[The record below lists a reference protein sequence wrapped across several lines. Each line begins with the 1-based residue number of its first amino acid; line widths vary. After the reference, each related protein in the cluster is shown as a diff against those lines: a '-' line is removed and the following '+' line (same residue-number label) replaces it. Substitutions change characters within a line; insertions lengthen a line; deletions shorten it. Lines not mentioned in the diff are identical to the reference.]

1 MAQKAK
7 KRKTQKPLW
16 LLDFSLAERVGFEPT
31 CGVNH
36 KLISS
41 QPRYD
46 RFDTAPCIF
55 SSEGSSK
62 FKKVLERTDGENYKN
77 FQIRTHEKLRKSKE
91 NADTKRTVCGG
102 ISSQPRYDRFDTAP
116 LEFCGIISAIRQKI
130 KDFQKNLFPVLYVC
144 Q

>member
-46 RFDTAPCIF
+46 RFDTAP
-55 SSEGSSK
+55 
-62 FKKVLERTDGENYKN
+62 
-77 FQIRTHEKLRKSKE
+77 
-91 NADTKRTVCGG
+91 
-102 ISSQPRYDRFDTAP
+102 
-116 LEFCGIISAIRQKI
+116 
-130 KDFQKNLFPVLYVC
+130 
-144 Q
+144 